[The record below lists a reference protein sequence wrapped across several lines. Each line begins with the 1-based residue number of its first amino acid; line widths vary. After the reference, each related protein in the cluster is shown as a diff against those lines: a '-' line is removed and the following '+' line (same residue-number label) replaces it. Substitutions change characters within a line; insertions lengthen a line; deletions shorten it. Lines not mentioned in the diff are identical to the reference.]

1 VLGHLLLVFP
11 AGAFALLVAL
21 ARRSKAEER
30 AVLAVA
36 AGLLVASALVS
47 PVAPVHDPWTH
58 YLHLRAALAEPWRL
72 LDLWDRPGF
81 TLLATGP
88 AAFGIR
94 AARLAAIVTALVA
107 IAATMRAAAALGLA
121 RPWLAGVLT
130 LAQYDFFGQGASTM
144 TELPFAAALAV
155 AILGWAE
162 DRPWLAAAGLGWAG
176 MTRPEAPVFV
186 ALGALA
192 ILLRWR
198 RAGPAFAAALPF
210 VLYMVVGALV
220 FREATWMVTKNPYAG
235 LVSPRLELAQLA
247 HSYFFTALGLSQGSA
262 LILLETVGV
271 LLALAGPAR
280 RLRFLLPLVG
290 TSFVLLTFL
299 KIGPTDTWRDS
310 RYLVSIAPALAL
322 LAAAGLAASLARL
335 PALAPP
341 ALLVAAA
348 VAGAQAVAEGW
359 ALVGVPVP
367 ALWPAL
373 LWAALA
379 LAAAL
384 SLLRS
389 WIPAPV
395 ALSALLL
402 LPLVAM
408 PPGML
413 SRHIPDHVWEV
424 PSPGSYPPPR
434 T

>member
-1 VLGHLLLVFP
+1 M
-11 AGAFALLVAL
+11 
-21 ARRSKAEER
+21 
-30 AVLAVA
+30 LAVA

-58 YLHLRAALAEPWRL
+58 YLHARAALIEPFRL

-81 TLLATGP
+81 MLLVTGP

-107 IAATMRAAAALGLA
+107 IAATMRSAGALGLA

-130 LAQYDFFGQGASTM
+130 LAQYDFFGQGTSTM
-144 TELPFAAALAV
+144 TELPFAAALAI

-176 MTRPEAPVFV
+176 ITRPEAPVFV
-186 ALGALA
+186 ALGALG

-210 VLYMVVGALV
+210 ALYMLVGAVV
-220 FREATWMVTKNPYAG
+220 FRDPRWMVTMNPYAG
-235 LVSPRLELAQLA
+235 FVSPRLELAQLA
-247 HSYFFTALGLSQGSA
+247 RSYFFTALRLSQGSA
-262 LILLETVGV
+262 LILLETVGA

-280 RLRFLLPLVG
+280 RLRFLLPLVAA
-290 TSFVLLTFL
+290 SFVLLTFL
-299 KIGPTDTWRDS
+299 KIGTTDAWRDS

-322 LAAAGLAASLARL
+322 LGAAGLGAALARL
-335 PALAPP
+335 PGLAPP
-341 ALLVAAA
+341 VLLVAAA
-348 VAGAQAVAEGW
+348 VAGARAVAEGW
-359 ALVGVPVP
+359 ALGGVPVP

-408 PPGML
+408 PPGRL
-413 SRHIPDHVWEV
+413 SRHLPETVWEAERR
-424 PSPGSYPPPR
+424 GG
-434 T
+434 